1 MVHLPARASPAL
13 AGCGAAPQQASAR
26 QQVADMKTVA
36 QKAIP
41 AEPVVLKKAIALDS
55 YIQPGLLILSMGSL
69 MP

>member
-1 MVHLPARASPAL
+1 
-13 AGCGAAPQQASAR
+13 
-26 QQVADMKTVA
+26 MKTVA